1 MSKNHQRK
9 QAVSWQLAGAVAGG
23 LLVYGA
29 VRLCRRL
36 VALPKVQQAARFLG
50 ALFDHDPANQAG
62 AETVFQ
68 AEACGAAPSPWA
80 PPRSNLY
87 GPN

>member
-23 LLVYGA
+23 LLVYGT

-36 VALPKVQQAARFLG
+36 AALPQVQRAARLLG
-50 ALFDHDPANQAG
+50 SLLDPAAARQAG

-68 AEACGAAPSPWA
+68 AEASGAEPSPWA

>member
-23 LLVYGA
+23 LLVYGT

-50 ALFDHDPANQAG
+50 TLLAPTTAKTAG

-68 AEACGAAPSPWA
+68 AEAGGAEPSPWV

>member
-23 LLVYGA
+23 LLVYGT

-36 VALPKVQQAARFLG
+36 AALPKVQRAARFLG
-50 ALFDHDPANQAG
+50 TLFESTPKKAA

-68 AEACGAAPSPWA
+68 AESGAEPSSWA
-80 PPRSNLY
+80 PPRGSLY

>member
-1 MSKNHQRK
+1 MSKNHQAK
-9 QAVSWQLAGAVAGG
+9 QGVSWQLAGAIAGG

-29 VRLCRRL
+29 VRLCQRL
-36 VALPKVQQAARFLG
+36 AALPQVQRAARFVG
-50 ALFDHDPANQAG
+50 SLFDQAPRKPV

-68 AEACGAAPSPWA
+68 AEAGPAPAAWA
-80 PPRSNLY
+80 PPRPDPY

>member
-1 MSKNHQRK
+1 MSKNHQAK
-9 QAVSWQLAGAVAGG
+9 QDVSWQLVGAVAGG

-36 VALPKVQQAARFLG
+36 AALPQVQRAARFLG
-50 ALFDHDPANQAG
+50 SLFEQAAAPRSE

-68 AEACGAAPSPWA
+68 SEPAAPAPAAWA
-80 PPRSNLY
+80 PSRSNLY

>member
-23 LLVYGA
+23 LLVYGT

-36 VALPKVQQAARFLG
+36 AALPKVQRAARFLG
-50 ALFDHDPANQAG
+50 TLLDSTPKKAA

-68 AEACGAAPSPWA
+68 AEAGAEPSPWA
-80 PPRSNLY
+80 PPRPNLY

>member
-23 LLVYGA
+23 LLVYGT

-50 ALFDHDPANQAG
+50 ALFDSSPHSG

-68 AEACGAAPSPWA
+68 AEAAGAAPSPWA
-80 PPRSNLY
+80 PPRANLY